1 MTKPTSGPPPDRHR
15 PSARDWLTDAK
26 KVDQA
31 VYISIAGTPTPAL
44 DRGMRTLSHA
54 ANYSRLWIGAA
65 GVIALIGRSGRRS
78 AAQGLISVAVTSAIV
93 NVAVKR
99 LGHRPRPE
107 PPAQQASTRQV
118 RMPSSL
124 SFPSGHSAAAF
135 AFATGVGSGLP
146 VVAVPLH
153 AAAGLVAYS
162 RVHTGVHYP
171 GDVVVGSILGT
182 VVAQFTTHALDRYGR
197 GRKPGARYS
206 TRTRRRVG
214 SAWRRS
220 KVRSR

>member
-1 MTKPTSGPPPDRHR
+1 MTESTSGELPDLHR
-15 PSARDWLTDAK
+15 PSSRNWLADAK

-31 VYISIAGTPTPAL
+31 VYTAIARTPTPTL

-54 ANYSRLWIGAA
+54 ANYSRLWIGVA
-65 GVIALIGRSGRRS
+65 GVLALVGGRSGRRA
-78 AAQGLISVAVTSAIV
+78 AAQGLTSIAVTSAIV

-99 LGHRPRPE
+99 VGRRPRPE
-107 PPAQQASTRQV
+107 RPAQQAAARQV
-118 RMPSSL
+118 RMPTSL

-135 AFATGVGSGLP
+135 AFSTGVGSGLP

-153 AAAGLVAYS
+153 AAAGVVAYS

-182 VVAQFTTHALDRYGR
+182 VLAQFTTHALDHY
-197 GRKPGARYS
+197 
-206 TRTRRRVG
+206 RRER
-214 SAWRRS
+214 
-220 KVRSR
+220 